1 MKYGH
6 FTFKG
11 AKKRES
17 GVGWGK
23 ESGSV
28 TFYGTQ
34 HMRSITTLSCTRL
47 LCEIVCGQS
56 GRHTTNT
63 TTTLFM
69 RSKAG
74 NHISHNLLVCTVL

>member
-11 AKKRES
+11 GKKRES

-28 TFYGTQ
+28 TFYGTC
-34 HMRSITTLSCTRL
+34 HMRSITTLSCSRL
-47 LCEIVCGQS
+47 L
-56 GRHTTNT
+56 R
-63 TTTLFM
+63 
-69 RSKAG
+69 
-74 NHISHNLLVCTVL
+74 